1 MEEATSKVHV
11 RLAVEDGWP
20 PVAFEE
26 LEARPLGDH
35 RYQLMSPPAFA
46 EQLAIGDV
54 VSVEQHEAPAPAP
67 EQVWVDSVIESSGH
81 STVRVVFFQ
90 AAGQES
96 EEGLRRDLE
105 GLGVRVYETG
115 FQGLIAVD
123 IPGEV
128 DYRSVRE
135 VLGEGESRELWDFDE
150 GAISHLHDYES

>member
-1 MEEATSKVHV
+1 MEEATSEVHV

-20 PVAFEE
+20 PVAFEV
-26 LEARPLGDH
+26 LAAKPLGDH
-35 RYQLMSPPAFA
+35 RYQLLSPPAFA

-54 VSVEQHEAPAPAP
+54 VSVEHPEVPDP

-81 STVRVVFFQ
+81 STVRVVFFE
-90 AAGQES
+90 AAGAEAES
-96 EEGLRRDLE
+96 ALRRDLE
-105 GLGVRVYETG
+105 ALGAQVHGTG

-128 DYRSVRE
+128 DYRAVRE
-135 VLGEGESRELWDFDE
+135 LLGEGESQELWDFDE